1 MSITFWEK
9 WRCLVASCRISETK
23 TSCRNAVHLTK
34 SQKTKIGR
42 RKESQMKFLKEW
54 EYYDHAGFLITHVLR
69 PLSWIGFLAE
79 TRDGD
84 KRSEK
89 TYAELST
96 RCRSA
101 RFRRC
106 NCCRRWSG
114 PYTETRSQFDLPD
127 HNLRQTPRRPH

>member
-23 TSCRNAVHLTK
+23 TSCRNAVHLTN

-42 RKESQMKFLKEW
+42 RKESQMKFLKDW
-54 EYYDHAGFLITHVLR
+54 EYYDHAGFLITHMLR
-69 PLSWIGFLAE
+69 PLSWIGFLTE

-89 TYAELST
+89 TYEAALQFAMS
-96 RCRSA
+96 CRQPAVSWA
-101 RFRRC
+101 TVTAP
-106 NCCRRWSG
+106 SD
-114 PYTETRSQFDLPD
+114 RS
-127 HNLRQTPRRPH
+127 N